1 MKYRPLLCGCDPEY
15 QCSLCANCYA
25 CRHIYIPGDVWR
37 VKCPTGRI
45 RIAYPDTA
53 AQERVR
59 ILRRLEDIQMGG
71 DKYEGNVRV
80 PDAPAPETGTT
91 TSSPTTDAAVPEAVP
106 VPTDE

>member
-1 MKYRPLLCGCDPEY
+1 
-15 QCSLCANCYA
+15 
-25 CRHIYIPGDVWR
+25 
-37 VKCPTGRI
+37 
-45 RIAYPDTA
+45 
-53 AQERVR
+53 
-59 ILRRLEDIQMGG
+59 MGG